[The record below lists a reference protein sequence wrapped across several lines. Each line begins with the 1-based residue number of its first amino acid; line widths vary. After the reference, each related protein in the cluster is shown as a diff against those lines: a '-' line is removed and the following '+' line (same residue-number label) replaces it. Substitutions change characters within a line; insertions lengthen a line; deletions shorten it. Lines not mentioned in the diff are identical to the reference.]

1 MINYYVLNK
10 SCLLTNYDVCRYWVE
25 VMCCQMTEPYS
36 RGMWRVSSGS
46 LTGETSELSVS
57 NLHTSIVCVNLFVL
71 FFFEEGTISPE
82 LSDFLFHKI
91 LFDN

>member
-1 MINYYVLNK
+1 MINYNVLNK
-10 SCLLTNYDVCRYWVE
+10 SCLLNNYDVCRYWVE

-57 NLHTSIVCVNLFVL
+57 NLHTSIVCVNLFVWV
-71 FFFEEGTISPE
+71 FFSRKLQYHLNCLIFCVSQN
-82 LSDFLFHKI
+82 SV
-91 LFDN
+91 